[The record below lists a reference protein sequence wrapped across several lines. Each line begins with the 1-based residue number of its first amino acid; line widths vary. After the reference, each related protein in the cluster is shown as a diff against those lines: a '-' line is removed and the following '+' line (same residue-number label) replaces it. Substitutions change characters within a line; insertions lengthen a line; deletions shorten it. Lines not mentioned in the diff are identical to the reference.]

1 MPWNSAPARSYLS
14 GMTNDFAVDRITPST
29 YTDSYRALLNL
40 ASLVQ
45 DDARHDGLFGLACAA
60 YGWMPT
66 ILKNFSPENF
76 CTNTPNCGVISKIRG
91 IRKITDAREFLSC
104 MEEVA
109 PINRSWVGTSKLLH
123 FLNPS
128 FFPIWDSRVAVR
140 FSLKS
145 PTQINKKEAY
155 LKYFE
160 FVHEEISRGHTWLDT
175 VSERIERDNGYRPSQ
190 VRCLE
195 LMLFLRS

>member
-1 MPWNSAPARSYLS
+1 MPWDSAPASRYLANI
-14 GMTNDFAVDRITPST
+14 TNDVAVALLTPGP

-45 DDARHDGLFGLACAA
+45 DDVRHDGLFGLACAA

-66 ILKNFSPENF
+66 ILRNFSPENF
-76 CTNTPNCGVISKIRG
+76 CGKALSSGLISKIRG
-91 IRKITDAREFLSC
+91 ITSRDEARIFLRC

-123 FLNPS
+123 FLNPN
-128 FFPIWDSRVAVR
+128 FFPIWDSRVADR
-140 FSLKS
+140 FLLQW
-145 PTQINKKEAY
+145 PNQINKKEAY
-155 LKYFE
+155 LRYFE
-160 FVHEEISRGHTWLDT
+160 FVHEEISKGHTWLD
-175 VSERIERDNGYRPSQ
+175 VISDRIERDNGYRPSQ

-195 LMLFLRS
+195 LMLFL

>member
-1 MPWNSAPARSYLS
+1 MPWNSVPARSYLS
-14 GMTNDFAVDRITPST
+14 GMTNDIAVGLITPST

-76 CTNTPNCGVISKIRG
+76 CTNTPKYGVISKIRG
-91 IRKITDAREFLSC
+91 IQHVTDAREFLSC

-123 FLNPS
+123 FLNPNL
-128 FFPIWDSRVAVR
+128 FPIWDRRVADR
-140 FSLKS
+140 FSLRG
-145 PTQINKKEAY
+145 PNQINKKEVY
-155 LKYFE
+155 LKYFK
-160 FVHEEISRGHTWLDT
+160 FVHEEIFRGYAWIDA
-175 VSERIERDNGYRPSQ
+175 VSDRIERDNGYRPSQ
-190 VRCLE
+190 VRCME
-195 LMLFLRS
+195 LMLFLRP